1 MEVFVSVLE
10 VQKILFDVIDSIFGE
25 IFIDFRRKILDK
37 VFDDLLKIMGLKKN
51 L

>member
-10 VQKILFDVIDSIFGE
+10 VQKILFDVIDSILGG
-25 IFIDFRRKILDK
+25 IFIYFRRKILDK